1 MGQPHHA
8 KEGRAQKKVRKTDR
22 KKRPLNRPVPKKDPK
37 LADYYLNRQ
46 TSPHPEKTTPVQTA
60 LPLPLALA
68 PRTRIA
74 FIGNLLLDAERR
86 YGHFETIL
94 QQRFPKH

>member
-8 KEGRAQKKVRKTDR
+8 KDGRAQKKVRKTDG
-22 KKRPLNRPVPKKDPK
+22 KKRSLNRPVPKKDPK
-37 LADYYLNRQ
+37 LADYYLNRK

-60 LPLPLALA
+60 LPLA

-74 FIGNLLLDAERR
+74 FVGNLLLVPRGA
-86 YGHFETIL
+86 TAISS
-94 QQRFPKH
+94 PSCISVSPSTN